1 MTYTN
6 LLRVF
11 IQAMLFIKLYVL
23 IFNTVELVTVV
34 LIYFNYKYLTE
45 ISNILTVSLT
55 FQISKIYLRK
65 RAKSERKTEYD
76 KLLKEN
82 KVKIRGK

>member
-45 ISNILTVSLT
+45 ITNILTVSLT